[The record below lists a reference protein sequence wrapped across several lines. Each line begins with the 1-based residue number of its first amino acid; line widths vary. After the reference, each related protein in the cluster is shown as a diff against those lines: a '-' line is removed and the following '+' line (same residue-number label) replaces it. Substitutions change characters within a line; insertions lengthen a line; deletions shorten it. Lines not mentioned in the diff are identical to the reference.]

1 MKFAATQK
9 LQKMNDLE
17 QSRGTYIQAPKELFI
32 TYLTRCLVVL
42 KSCYNHSKN
51 IWDKL
56 WFLCEIAPCGNSLIF
71 VFQEFLASIEKN
83 FILAERLGNSL

>member
-32 TYLTRCLVVL
+32 TYLTLCLVVL

-51 IWDKL
+51 I
-56 WFLCEIAPCGNSLIF
+56 
-71 VFQEFLASIEKN
+71 
-83 FILAERLGNSL
+83 